1 MPSLSNTAQIFATQ
15 TLQSISG
22 LMKNTLNPSSK
33 GGNAIPTTY
42 CRPAYVQDKSLSQPA
57 GYFFPAR
64 GLYKSFQW
72 FSEWGKVHLSASHFP
87 LVCHMT
93 PGRVA
98 KQVFLS
104 CVSSPVV
111 RLPSQELIAFKQV
124 VGLNCVLWSAHL
136 TRYILTALHKAAIKR
151 ELL

>member
-1 MPSLSNTAQIFATQ
+1 MNNRGKQRLWISHDTQIMQRLSDTAQIFAT
-15 TLQSISG
+15 
-22 LMKNTLNPSSK
+22 NTSKHFRLDEKHTKPQFQRGQCNP
-33 GGNAIPTTY
+33 NHILY

-64 GLYKSFQW
+64 GLHQSFQW

-124 VGLNCVLWSAHL
+124 VGLN
-136 TRYILTALHKAAIKR
+136 
-151 ELL
+151 